1 MHCGMPSEEL
11 RADLVTVVTV
21 VQQKGAAL
29 ADASEVLRADLM
41 RDRLGGRSAEGYAL
55 MGASEEQKGTH

>member
-1 MHCGMPSEEL
+1 MPSEGL
-11 RADLVTVVTV
+11 RGDLVAVLAG
-21 VQQKGAAL
+21 VQQNGTAL

-55 MGASEEQKGTH
+55 MDASEEQKGTH